1 MNLFRFTIGDDFVLG
16 VVGNKSDLFLE
27 QEIQEEEG
35 AKYAEKRSD
44 FFTYFSKEK

>member
-1 MNLFRFTIGDDFVLG
+1 MNLFRFTIGDDFALG

-35 AKYAEKRSD
+35 AKYAEKKER
-44 FFTYFSKEK
+44 FFHIFQ